1 MGLPATPS
9 SLTPLSKASFAAC
22 LALRLPGPLQISAT
36 SQPCAALPSFPAFPS
51 LLHLSLLGIC
61 VHGLAFTVIPSKE
74 PEGFLHNQV
83 YQLGVISSSSVI
95 QHLLPAFSG
104 AKYLYFSFILKCLA
118 PDPWFARKLTSRH
131 WGNDNNNSTVSGLL
145 LLEAHMH
152 SIRVI
157 SLTSQ
162 QLCKSRE

>member
-9 SLTPLSKASFAAC
+9 SLTPLSKASSR
-22 LALRLPGPLQISAT
+22 RLPWLSDCLPPADLCHFP
-36 SQPCAALPSFPAFPS
+36 PCAALPSFPASPS
-51 LLHLSLLGIC
+51 PLHLSLLGSVYMALLLLSFPLRSPRVSFTTRRIRL
-61 VHGLAFTVIPSKE
+61 VLSLALQSF
-74 PEGFLHNQV
+74 
-83 YQLGVISSSSVI
+83 

-104 AKYLYFSFILKCLA
+104 AKHLYFSFILKCLA

-157 SLTSQ
+157 SLASQ
-162 QLCKSRE
+162 QLCKPRE